1 MQSSDDI
8 TINSTASVKR
18 RGKGPIVVR
27 KTYCS
32 LLDPSLEEHTAS
44 SLCVFP
50 LPNFFLSYFKFLS
63 FNRFKYVDTKLRR
76 TQGKYRKQM
85 WKNQRNDFL

>member
-1 MQSSDDI
+1 MQRSDDI

-44 SLCVFP
+44 SLCVSSSKV
-50 LPNFFLSYFKFLS
+50 FFLSYFKILS
-63 FNRFKYVDTKLRR
+63 FNRFKYDDTKLKR
-76 TQGKYRKQM
+76 TQGKYRKVDVE
-85 WKNQRNDFL
+85 NQRKDFL

>member
-44 SLCVFP
+44 SL
-50 LPNFFLSYFKFLS
+50 
-63 FNRFKYVDTKLRR
+63 FKYVDTKLRR
-76 TQGKYRKQM
+76 TLGKCRKQM

>member
-1 MQSSDDI
+1 MQRSDDI

-44 SLCVFP
+44 SLCVSSSKV
-50 LPNFFLSYFKFLS
+50 FFYHTSKFCLSTGS
-63 FNRFKYVDTKLRR
+63 NMMIETEENS
-76 TQGKYRKQM
+76 GKI
-85 WKNQRNDFL
+85 